1 MVVARGCGYAPIGAG
16 TGMAMGLDRMRDTGM
31 MGQVRLRANVLGM
44 MVLVK
49 DHGHMLD
56 IETMAQE
63 ILLANAADSE
73 LAVEQEILPGTAR
86 RFVVEAQ
93 ERQP

>member
-1 MVVARGCGYAPIGAG
+1 MVEARGCGYAPVGAG
-16 TGMAMGLDRMRDTGM
+16 TGMVMGLDRMRDTGM
-31 MGQVRLRANVLGM
+31 MGQVRLRANVLEM
-44 MVLVK
+44 MVPAK

-63 ILLANAADSE
+63 ILLANAADNE
-73 LAVEQEILPGTAR
+73 LAVERAILPGMAR